1 MIIKRGLH
9 PIFYYYSSEI
19 LRLSYVVILVSFN
32 TLSLPKKEEGTS
44 LVVQWLRL
52 HAANARGTGL
62 IRKKK
67 KRTHKLFLKK
77 EGEGVCRTLGNLS
90 QVVENFKKLR
100 KSFLYDSSSF

>member
-19 LRLSYVVILVSFN
+19 LRLSHVVILVSFN

-67 KRTHKLFLKK
+67 KVHTQTIFLK
-77 EGEGVCRTLGNLS
+77 RRS
-90 QVVENFKKLR
+90 M
-100 KSFLYDSSSF
+100 